1 MKQNSLLR
9 NKVYRRRRCFYLR
22 MKRRV
27 AAVFF
32 GLFLFVV
39 QGHIGATKDYG
50 RGFCDATLN
59 IGSDGIVTV
68 VVFATVSWKDFD
80 KSSINPQESPRY
92 LEDSLESRSTGQ
104 CDQDLAIHPFRSSTS
119 ARGCLFPPLILT
131 TIAPYLIA
139 RDV

>member
-1 MKQNSLLR
+1 MKQNSLSR
-9 NKVYRRRRCFYLR
+9 NKVYLSSQKTLLLFKNETTCCR
-22 MKRRV
+22 
-27 AAVFF
+27 

-39 QGHIGATKDYG
+39 QGHLGATKDYG